1 MEGMI
6 YNVSVMHAWVR
17 CYV

>member
-1 MEGMI
+1 MI
-6 YNVSVMHAWVR
+6 GNVSVMHAWVR